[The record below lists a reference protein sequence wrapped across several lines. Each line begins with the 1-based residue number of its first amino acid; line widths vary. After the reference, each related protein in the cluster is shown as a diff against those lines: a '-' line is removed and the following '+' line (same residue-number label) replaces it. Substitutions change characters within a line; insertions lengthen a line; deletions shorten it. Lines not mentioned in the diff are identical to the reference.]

1 MNTLKVF
8 ASLSLISLVACS
20 TPTNKRVLVLG
31 RGKLTVKENN
41 ISMNDG
47 SGYAEE
53 TADVMGDKAVTYNVT
68 TPSGKTTL
76 TIPEEKGFYVINLK
90 TDTVVGSQQILG
102 KNISS
107 SRVISQEEL
116 KGNIDS
122 LTKLTMGQ
130 NVSAANHNYFILP
143 NQVVKVSDNMEAKVF
158 GPFTKIPATL
168 ETDKNGNAPEI
179 YKFYTNTELRQLINN
194 FKKMTF

>member
-8 ASLSLISLVACS
+8 ASLGLISLVACS
-20 TPTNKRVLVLG
+20 TPSNKRVLVLG
-31 RGKLTVKENN
+31 RGKLIVKENN

-53 TADVMGDKAVTYNVT
+53 TVDVMGDKAVTYNVT

-76 TIPEEKGFYVINLK
+76 TIPEERGFYIINLK

-107 SRVISQEEL
+107 NRVISQEEL

-122 LTKLTMGQ
+122 LTRLTMGQ

-143 NQVVKVSDNMEAKVF
+143 NQVVKVSDNMDAKVF

-168 ETDKNGNAPEI
+168 DADKNGNAPEI
-179 YKFYTNTELRQLINN
+179 YKFYTNTEMRQLINN